1 MTPADTIQVFNT
13 TLRDGAQREGIKLCV
28 EDSGRPESLQLR
40 GAATA
45 LSVAA

>member
-28 EDSGRPESLQLR
+28 EDSGDR
-40 GAATA
+40 AAPGPA
-45 LSVAA
+45 PRCRVH